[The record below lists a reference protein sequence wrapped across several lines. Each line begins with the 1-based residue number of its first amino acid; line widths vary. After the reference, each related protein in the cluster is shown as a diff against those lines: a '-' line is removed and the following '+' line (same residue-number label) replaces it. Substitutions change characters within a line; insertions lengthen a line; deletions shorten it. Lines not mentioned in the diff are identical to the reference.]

1 MQLVF
6 KIITIVFTL
15 TSRITFKA
23 VFIYCLMFFFYTTS
37 VFAQNNSSDKAILQ
51 LKWKN
56 QFQFAGYYAA
66 VEKGFY
72 KEVGINVEIK
82 EPNNNTSPVEE
93 VLEGKA
99 QYGIGSSELIVE
111 YMKGEPI
118 VVLACIMQNSP
129 SVLMVKASSKIN
141 GPKDLVGK
149 IIEMDTDQSGI
160 EIMAMLAKEGVRSDQ
175 FKTIHSTFSLNNFL
189 ANSIDALEVYTTN
202 EPYFLD
208 KFGIPYRLILPRN
221 YGINFYTECLFT
233 SMDELRENPV
243 RVRNFRNASIKG
255 WKYALSH
262 PEEIANIIQTKYHST
277 KTLEHLMF
285 EAEEMRRLINPDFI
299 EVGHS
304 NKERWLNIVELLS
317 QQGLI
322 KEYRNIDNF
331 IYNPNELS
339 NSRNT
344 KILIL
349 IIFTLALGIS
359 ILGYNTFK
367 LRKVLSINSS
377 KHKMISTKNDLQKE
391 EIIRLKKELNIR
403 KENHTSY
410 N

>member
-1 MQLVF
+1 
-6 KIITIVFTL
+6 
-15 TSRITFKA
+15 
-23 VFIYCLMFFFYTTS
+23 
-37 VFAQNNSSDKAILQ
+37 
-51 LKWKN
+51 
-56 QFQFAGYYAA
+56 
-66 VEKGFY
+66 
-72 KEVGINVEIK
+72 
-82 EPNNNTSPVEE
+82 
-93 VLEGKA
+93 
-99 QYGIGSSELIVE
+99 
-111 YMKGEPI
+111 
-118 VVLACIMQNSP
+118 
-129 SVLMVKASSKIN
+129 MVKESSKIM
-141 GPKDLVGK
+141 GPKDLAGK
-149 IIEMDTDQSGI
+149 IIEMDMEQSGI
-160 EIMAMLAKEGVRSDQ
+160 EIIAMLSKEGVQGDQ
-175 FKTIHSTFSLNNFL
+175 IKTTHSTFSLNNFL
-189 ANSIDALEVYTTN
+189 ANSVDALEVYTTN

-233 SMDELRENPV
+233 SMDELRENPT

-339 NSRNT
+339 NSRIINV
-344 KILIL
+344 LII
-349 IIFTLALGIS
+349 IIFTLTLGLL
-359 ILGYNTFK
+359 ILGYYTIK
-367 LRKVLSINSS
+367 MRKVLSINSS
-377 KHKMISTKNDLQKE
+377 KTKLISTKNELQKE
-391 EIIRLKKELNIR
+391 EIIRLKKQLHIYN
-403 KENHTSY
+403 ENHTIH